1 MRSEVAGGVG
11 YWINAHHRIEA
22 SGLFGYKAA
31 EKRYLAHHTVS
42 AGLDHSWLLG
52 DGAFL
57 QNHVGYAVRLYRVPD
72 PAVTGNFPQRRREH
86 PLRLRV
92 TYGAPAGML
101 LNRLGYHLEAEAP
114 NAVRDFLDDV
124 TVSVSAEYL
133 KQQSNIRNFEYENM
147 RGQFL
152 MTKRIEF

>member
-1 MRSEVAGGVG
+1 
-11 YWINAHHRIEA
+11 
-22 SGLFGYKAA
+22 
-31 EKRYLAHHTVS
+31 
-42 AGLDHSWLLG
+42 
-52 DGAFL
+52 
-57 QNHVGYAVRLYRVPD
+57 
-72 PAVTGNFPQRRREH
+72 
-86 PLRLRV
+86 LRV